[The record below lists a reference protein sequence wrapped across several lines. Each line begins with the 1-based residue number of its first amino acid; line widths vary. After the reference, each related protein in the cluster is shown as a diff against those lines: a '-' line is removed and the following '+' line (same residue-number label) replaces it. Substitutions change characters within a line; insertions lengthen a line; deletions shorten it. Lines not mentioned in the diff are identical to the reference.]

1 MKVQRTEKRL
11 LQKIS
16 KVISIICMLTAA
28 CCLIFMLINR
38 GDLTEVI
45 KASVGALAFFFFMV
59 GIVLHAIASTDIPNL
74 KIESSDTS
82 PDSTPSSHSSNH

>member
-1 MKVQRTEKRL
+1 MEAQSTEKRL

-28 CCLIFMLINR
+28 CCLIFLLINK
-38 GDLTEVI
+38 GELDEI
-45 KASVGALAFFFFMV
+45 MKASLGASTFFFFMV

-74 KIESSDTS
+74 KVK
-82 PDSTPSSHSSNH
+82 STNSNVNNSFK